1 MAGTI
6 INVADILTPEEE
18 QFCKDV
24 ANGISYTEAFLKN
37 FPERASKC
45 RHVTSAAYSMT
56 QKIKIASFIK
66 DLVAARRSVAIES
79 MQWTREKS
87 IEALNYVINVCKND
101 IEKIHRARQDELQF
115 LLNCMEDPTKSDV
128 EIKTITQKMLKL
140 QQKSEINK
148 VQISGIIDAITE
160 LNSMHGYNETNLN
173 VNSPVTFTG
182 EALLE
187 D

>member
-56 QKIKIASFIK
+56 QK
-66 DLVAARRSVAIES
+66 
-79 MQWTREKS
+79 
-87 IEALNYVINVCKND
+87 
-101 IEKIHRARQDELQF
+101 
-115 LLNCMEDPTKSDV
+115 
-128 EIKTITQKMLKL
+128 LKL
-140 QQKSEINK
+140 
-148 VQISGIIDAITE
+148 
-160 LNSMHGYNETNLN
+160 H
-173 VNSPVTFTG
+173 
-182 EALLE
+182 LLLKTL
-187 D
+187 